1 MNGIVKMNRYRTGTR
16 SAEDVDSDLNPDVD
30 PDVDSDVDPDLC
42 FSVEVT

>member
-16 SAEDVDSDLNPDVD
+16 SAEDVDSDVD

-42 FSVEVT
+42 FCVELT